1 MGAVAATQKGGG
13 RKECVAYINGGIPQ
27 RRGLWIEKITL
38 CVRDL
43 SSDEPSGLRHQEL
56 E

>member
-27 RRGLWIEKITL
+27 RRGLWIRENHFM
-38 CVRDL
+38 RPR
-43 SSDEPSGLRHQEL
+43 S
-56 E
+56 